1 MGGDPK
7 RMSRAELKVHRQKQ
21 QVTFEERLRKERLKA
36 LRQEEEVQG
45 DRTDR
50 AAADAESAA
59 EEARRQ
65 EARAYDLRLSL
76 ERQQTLMGMR
86 TRRLEAEEANR
97 MGDLAIWRCNLEIR
111 KENAANEL
119 ARRKEGRA
127 RLHEEEMQRLEPFI
141 RMQRAAKDG
150 VINSATPGM
159 PTLNLTLTLTLL
171 AQIRALTLTPT
182 LTLV

>member
-59 EEARRQ
+59 RR
-65 EARAYDLRLSL
+65 RGGR
-76 ERQQTLMGMR
+76 RRGR
-86 TRRLEAEEANR
+86 TTCGFR
-97 MGDLAIWRCNLEIR
+97 
-111 KENAANEL
+111 
-119 ARRKEGRA
+119 
-127 RLHEEEMQRLEPFI
+127 
-141 RMQRAAKDG
+141 
-150 VINSATPGM
+150 
-159 PTLNLTLTLTLL
+159 
-171 AQIRALTLTPT
+171 
-182 LTLV
+182 